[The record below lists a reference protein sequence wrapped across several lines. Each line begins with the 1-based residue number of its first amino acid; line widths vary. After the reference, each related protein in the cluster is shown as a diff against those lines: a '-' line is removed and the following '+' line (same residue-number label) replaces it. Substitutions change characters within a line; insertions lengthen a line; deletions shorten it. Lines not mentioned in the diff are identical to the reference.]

1 MKIMK
6 TLIIGAICLSLTVP
20 AALAEDAA
28 GAVDAATSA
37 TQQQGNPGRGG
48 KQQPSD
54 AGAMDQAPENNGQN
68 PGKNSQRRQKPGKSG
83 QAPEEQAPDQG
94 TQVPG
99 QDLQAPDAGTPDPGT
114 EGQRKHSGGKNGRK
128 VLPGR
133 QEENRNTDPQN
144 GASSPA
150 LPEDSGNGTAAAPE
164 SADAVLEMIRAM
176 EAKIKELKSLLETLN
191 GSGVAE

>member
-6 TLIIGAICLSLTVP
+6 TLIIGAVCLSLTVP

-37 TQQQGNPGRGG
+37 TQQQGSTGRGG
-48 KQQPSD
+48 KKQPSD
-54 AGAMDQAPENNGQN
+54 AGAADQAPENTGHN
-68 PGKNSQRRQKPGKSG
+68 PGKNSQLRQKPGRNG
-83 QAPEEQAPDQG
+83 QAPDQG
-94 TQVPG
+94 AQAPG
-99 QDLQAPDAGTPDPGT
+99 QDSQVSDAGAPDPGT

-144 GASSPA
+144 GDSSPA

>member
-28 GAVDAATSA
+28 GEVDAATSA
-37 TQQQGNPGRGG
+37 TQQQGSTGRGG
-48 KQQPSD
+48 KQPSD
-54 AGAMDQAPENNGQN
+54 AGAADQVPENKGHN
-68 PGKNSQRRQKPGKSG
+68 PGKNSQLRQKPDRNG
-83 QAPEEQAPDQG
+83 QAPDQG
-94 TQVPG
+94 AQAPG
-99 QDLQAPDAGTPDPGT
+99 QDSQVSDAGAPDPGT

-150 LPEDSGNGTAAAPE
+150 LPEDSGNGTAAIPE
-164 SADAVLEMIRAM
+164 NADAVFEMIRAM